1 MTNPS
6 CRWDRKSS
14 IDAKVRPRKKKRAFG
29 KGLFWRRCV
38 SVKVGVC
45 EWAAGLGWAI
55 QKGTEVTVAHTER
68 QVRVGGGTGY
78 KDDSWLIIALLPPSL
93 GSCMVALAFFPTN
106 VTNPSLGRVRGAP
119 SRGVLTVGS
128 WCDLLT

>member
-1 MTNPS
+1 M
-6 CRWDRKSS
+6 W
-14 IDAKVRPRKKKRAFG
+14 
-29 KGLFWRRCV
+29 
-38 SVKVGVC
+38 VGGGV
-45 EWAAGLGWAI
+45 GLGDPERYGSNC
-55 QKGTEVTVAHTER
+55 GTHRTAGAG
-68 QVRVGGGTGY
+68 GGGTGY

-93 GSCMVALAFFPTN
+93 GSCMVALAVFLTN